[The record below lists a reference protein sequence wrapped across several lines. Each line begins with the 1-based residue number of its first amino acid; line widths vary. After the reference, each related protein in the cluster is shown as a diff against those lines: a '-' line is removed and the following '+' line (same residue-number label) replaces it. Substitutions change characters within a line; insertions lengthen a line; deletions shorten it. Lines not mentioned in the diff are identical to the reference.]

1 MKWYVYLLFTH
12 YYRFDK
18 IFIFFKLMEEMD
30 LQHSGG
36 LNQFEFLHAI
46 SKIPDFVH
54 AFQFKV

>member
-1 MKWYVYLLFTH
+1 ML
-12 YYRFDK
+12 R
-18 IFIFFKLMEEMD
+18 IFHIYIFCAKFHVFFKLMEEMD